1 VNTGVQAAV
10 LAGWRLDPIAADSAR
25 LGWVFNN
32 SFSMLLLSGTWLY
45 ERLMRRAF
53 MVAGARSRR
62 LPYRGGSLHVLDLKG
77 SGKLAPVVLL
87 HGFSASGASQYG
99 ALVRHLRSQVSRII
113 LPDLPGHGLSSV
125 PPKLDDEVMVEAL
138 EVVADRFIDR
148 PTVVFAASMA
158 GGVAVRFAQA
168 QPERL
173 AGLMLC
179 SPGGAP
185 IAPDQLDEFRAT
197 FQIGSHRQAL
207 QFVDRLFPRR
217 HPLRQAYAWGVRQQ
231 FNRPHLVGLLERLGD
246 LQFLRP
252 DELRSLS
259 MPVSLLWGRRD
270 HILPPS
276 QFEFYRDHLPSHAEI
291 DTPPSFGHAPFLHQA
306 DAVARRLL
314 RFARRVS

>member
-1 VNTGVQAAV
+1 
-10 LAGWRLDPIAADSAR
+10 
-25 LGWVFNN
+25 
-32 SFSMLLLSGTWLY
+32 MLLFSGTWLY

-53 MVAGARSRR
+53 MIAGARSRR
-62 LPYRGGSLHVLDLKG
+62 LPFQAGSLHVLDLKG
-77 SGKLAPVVLL
+77 AGTLPPVMLL

-99 ALVRHLRSQVSRII
+99 ALVRHLRSHVSRII

-125 PPKLDDEVMVEAL
+125 PSRLDDEVMVEAL
-138 EVVADRFIDR
+138 EAVAERFIHR
-148 PTVVFAASMA
+148 PTVIFAASMA

-197 FQIGSHRQAL
+197 FRIGSHRQAL
-207 QFVDRLFPRR
+207 AFVDRLFPRR

-246 LQFLRP
+246 LQFLQP
-252 DELRSLS
+252 DELRRLS
-259 MPVSLLWGRRD
+259 MPVSLVWGRRD

-276 QFEFYRDHLPSHAEI
+276 QLEFYRAHLPAHAEI

-306 DAVARRLL
+306 DAVARKLL
-314 RFARRVS
+314 RFARRVSRA